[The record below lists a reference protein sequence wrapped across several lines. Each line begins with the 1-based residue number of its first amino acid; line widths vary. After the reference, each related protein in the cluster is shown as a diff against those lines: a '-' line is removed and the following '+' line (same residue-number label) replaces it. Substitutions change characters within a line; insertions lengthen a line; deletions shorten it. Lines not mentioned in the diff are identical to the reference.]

1 MGIVDIKGRY
11 VNAFRWDQKNPR
23 KIWTLLLDLSDK
35 LSLIYLEDVNLP
47 RKPGKIEEKYSAS
60 GGLAVN
66 FGIWQGFLIA
76 LNIPYVLVHPSS
88 WQAVYGIYHW
98 KKLQAKGQPAKSPLD
113 LARDYFLD
121 ASLEFQ
127 ADSGI
132 AVGLL
137 LAKLAAHD
145 ATRGLDR
152 GALREVRQESPR
164 RRKRP
169 PGPSKRPRPP
179 FYGSGGLR
187 VQ

>member
-1 MGIVDIKGRY
+1 MGIVDSQGRY

-88 WQAVYGIYHW
+88 WQAVFGIYRW
-98 KKLQAKGQPAKSPLD
+98 KQRKAKNDMVLSPLE
-113 LARDYFLD
+113 LARNHFPD
-121 ASLEFQ
+121 APLKFE

-145 ATRGLDR
+145 ALRGRDR
-152 GALREVRQESPR
+152 GAEREVRQEVMKQ
-164 RRKRP
+164 RKKATRAAQ
-169 PGPSKRPRPP
+169 KAQATM
-179 FYGSGGLR
+179 
-187 VQ
+187 VW